1 MSGRVLIIDDDD
13 EFLTMI
19 KLLLSLNNFEVDT
32 ANSGMEGLSKIENSN
47 YDIVLLDVMMP
58 HMSGFEVLK
67 KIRRNEKLID
77 LPIIMLTAKSEKED
91 VLEGISI
98 GANDYITKP
107 FETEI
112 LIAKMKGFIKI
123 KELQEEIKQKNIIL
137 ETLAIT
143 DGLTGAYNHRY
154 FYKRLNEEFDR
165 AKRYGT
171 PLSVIMIDIDFFKKI
186 NDVYGH
192 LVGDSVLIDLSKLL
206 KQNIR
211 KHDIFARY
219 GGEEFAIILPHTN
232 FEGANKEAER
242 LRRAVENHK
251 FNHINTEG
259 EITISLGFATYP
271 DINVDKPEDLVK
283 LADSALYE
291 AKNSGRNNVKFYSKI
306 S

>member
-91 VLEGISI
+91 VLQGISI

-154 FYKRLNEEFDR
+154 FYKRLKEEFDR

-192 LVGDSVLIDLSKLL
+192 LVGDAVLIDLSKLL

-219 GGEEFAIILPHTN
+219 GGEEFAIILPHTS

-271 DINVDKPEDLVK
+271 DIDVDKPEDLVK

-291 AKNSGRNNVKFYSKI
+291 AKNSGRNNVKFYGKI